1 MIPLFRP
8 SYDQEE
14 ERLFLEVLRS
24 RWVGLGPKTEEFEQA
39 FAAKVGSKYGVAVN
53 SCTAALHLSLE
64 SLGIGPGD
72 EVLVP
77 TITFASTAHVVKHLG
92 ATPVFCD
99 VDPETLILD
108 PKEVE
113 KRRTPQTKAV
123 IQVLYAGLP
132 KYLQTDLPV
141 IYDAA
146 HAAGSSFDASG
157 KLSCWSFHAVKN
169 LAIGDGGM
177 ITTDD
182 IEKFKY
188 LRKMRWLGIEK
199 GTWDRAKSG
208 SYQWEYEIPHFGYKC
223 HLNDLLSAI
232 GLAQLSKL
240 DKMQEKRRD
249 IAIRYLEELPIQ
261 ITTLPLDIKSSLHL
275 FVIRTPYRDELLQYL
290 TSNGISVGVHYKPL
304 HLYPIYDCK
313 YSLPNAEQAFKE
325 ILTLPLF
332 PDLTKD
338 DQSYICQK
346 IQEFCRSRYR

>member
-1 MIPLFRP
+1 VR
-8 SYDQEE
+8 
-14 ERLFLEVLRS
+14 
-24 RWVGLGPKTEEFEQA
+24 
-39 FAAKVGSKYGVAVN
+39 
-53 SCTAALHLSLE
+53 
-64 SLGIGPGD
+64 
-72 EVLVP
+72 
-77 TITFASTAHVVKHLG
+77 
-92 ATPVFCD
+92 D
-99 VDPETLILD
+99 VEPETLILD